1 MNKPQAPIDYN
12 NPVITIKG
20 LKKSFD
26 DYHVLRG
33 VDLQLFQGENL
44 VVLGRSG
51 TGKSVLIK
59 IVSGLLTADHGS
71 VNVLGCDINK
81 VTPKELQELQGENL
95 VVLGRSGT
103 GKSVLIKIVSGLL
116 TADHGSVNVLGCD
129 INKVTPKELQEL
141 RIRIG
146 FSFQNSALYDSM
158 TVRKNLEFPLVRNR
172 KGIGKKEIDAKVDE
186 VLEAVGLRQT
196 INQMPSELSGGQRKR
211 IGIARTLILNP
222 EIMLY
227 DEPTAGLDPITCID
241 INELI
246 NEVQEQYKTSSII
259 ITHDLTCAKQT
270 GDRIA
275 MLLDGQFQHQ
285 GTFEEVF
292 DTDDKR
298 VKPFFDYNF
307 IK

>member
-1 MNKPQAPIDYN
+1 MEKEKAKIDVNNK
-12 NPVITIKG
+12 VISIRG
-20 LKKSFD
+20 LEKSFE
-26 DYHVLRG
+26 DYAVLRG
-33 VDLQLFQGENL
+33 IDLDLYQGENL

-59 IVSGLLTADHGS
+59 LISGLLMPDKGS
-71 VNVLGCDINK
+71 IEVLGQD
-81 VTPKELQELQGENL
+81 VTRIGEKELQ
-95 VVLGRSGT
+95 
-103 GKSVLIKIVSGLL
+103 
-116 TADHGSVNVLGCD
+116 D
-129 INKVTPKELQEL
+129 L

-158 TVRKNLEFPLVRNR
+158 TVRKNLEFPLVRN
-172 KGIGKKEIDAKVDE
+172 KKDLKQPEIDEAVE
-186 VLEAVGLRQT
+186 SVLDAVGLSQT

-227 DEPTAGLDPITCID
+227 DEPTAGLDPITCIE

-246 NEVQEQYKTSSII
+246 NEVQQKYNTSSII
-259 ITHDLTCAKQT
+259 ITHDLTCAKMT

-275 MLLDGQFQHQ
+275 MLLDGQFQRT
-285 GTFEEVF
+285 GTFDEVF
-292 DTDDKR
+292 DTKDPR

-307 IK
+307 IQ